1 MAAKVVGAAVEPD
14 SLVVLQLREQSAVLC
29 IELDEGTEHHPVII
43 DKLERYAA
51 QLGNRTGWHLLFVVP
66 GRERLMRIRRL
77 ARRPALTKLHG
88 HAWVALLADVRRR
101 GLATETYPA
110 WSHGGP
116 IALADLIDDPLDR
129 RSATP
134 VGSDAW
140 LAMLA
145 TGGVEDFDR
154 LLAGTES
161 PNAPS
166 LQPRHNGPAD
176 E

>member
-1 MAAKVVGAAVEPD
+1 MQAWLTAPMAAKVFGGRVEPD
-14 SLVVLQLREQSAVLC
+14 GVVVLQLSERSAVLC

-43 DKLERYAA
+43 DKLERYAT
-51 QLGNRTGWHLLFVVP
+51 QLGDRAGWHLLFVVP

-77 ARRPALTKLHG
+77 ARRPGLTTLRG
-88 HAWVALLADVRRR
+88 HAWVALLADVRTR
-101 GLATETYPA
+101 GLATDTYPA

-116 IALADLIDDPLDR
+116 IALADLIDDPRDR

-140 LAMLA
+140 LSMLA

-154 LLAGTES
+154 LLVGTGAS
-161 PNAPS
+161 
-166 LQPRHNGPAD
+166 GPLHR
-176 E
+176 

>member
-1 MAAKVVGAAVEPD
+1 MQAWLTAPMAAKVFGGRVEPD
-14 SLVVLQLREQSAVLC
+14 GVVVLQLREQSAVVC

-43 DKLERYAA
+43 HKLERYAT
-51 QLGNRTGWHLLFVVP
+51 QLGNRAGWHLLFVVP

-77 ARRPALTKLHG
+77 ARRPALARLHG

-101 GLATETYPA
+101 GLATNTYPA
-110 WSHGGP
+110 WSTDGP
-116 IALADLIDDPLDR
+116 IALAMLVDDERDR
-129 RSATP
+129 RSDAP

-154 LLAGTES
+154 LLAGS
-161 PNAPS
+161 
-166 LQPRHNGPAD
+166 
-176 E
+176 